1 VHTGAPSRSPPERRE
16 RAVSAPRARLVLAA
30 NARAGVGGQGLNMA
44 HMIKGLSETFDVEVF
59 AAGST
64 PEFPAQVV
72 PPSRL
77 GRALHAIPVLRRR
90 RDLEVALEDRH
101 FDRAVARR
109 LAPAAIFHGATG
121 QCRASLARASTL
133 GARTVLDVVTMH
145 IDVFGAE
152 QERESALFG
161 IRPPIS
167 RRLQD
172 AMRAEY
178 QAADLIRVMSERAA
192 RTFLERGFDAHR
204 IVVVPP
210 PLMVEQFP
218 EPQWDAAAFRVSFV
232 GLIEP
237 WKGFHHL
244 IEAFHGLDRADAE
257 LVLWGGPGSRPVS
270 RYLAEH
276 QARDRRITVRAVE
289 VRGAGLAE
297 VYGRSSVVVLPSLA
311 EGFGYAAAE
320 AMACGVPVIVS
331 DRMGVADL
339 IEDGRN
345 GYIVPVRDVPALRE
359 RLVELAASP
368 ALRRAMG
375 RAARDTARQLTL
387 EAFRRC
393 YIPRLEA
400 LLSTRRS

>member
-1 VHTGAPSRSPPERRE
+1 M
-16 RAVSAPRARLVLAA
+16 SATLPHLVLSA
-30 NARAGVGGQGLNMA
+30 NARPGAGGQGLNLA
-44 HMIKGLSETFDVEVF
+44 HMMRGLDETFDLEVF
-59 AAGST
+59 ASGST
-64 PEFPAQVV
+64 AEFPAHVV

-77 GRALHAIPVLRRR
+77 GRALHAVPVLRRR
-90 RDLEVALEDRH
+90 RDVEVTLQERH

-109 LAPAAIFHGATG
+109 LVPCAIFQGVTG
-121 QCRASLARASTL
+121 QCLGSLARARAL
-133 GARTVLDVVTMH
+133 GARTVLDVVTLH

-152 QERESALFG
+152 QERECALFG

-167 RRLQD
+167 PRMQNV
-172 AMRAEY
+172 MRAEY
-178 QAADLIRVMSERAA
+178 RAADMIRVISDVAA
-192 RTFLERGFDAHR
+192 RTFLERGFDPNR
-204 IVVVPP
+204 LVVAWP
-210 PLMVEQFP
+210 PLMLERFP
-218 EPQWDAAAFRVSFV
+218 EPRFDDAAFRVSFV

-244 IEAFHGLDRADAE
+244 VEAFHGVARADAE

-276 QARDRRITVRAVE
+276 LARDRRIVVRQ
-289 VRGAGLAE
+289 AGDRANLLAE

-311 EGFGYAAAE
+311 DGFGFAAGE

-331 DRMGVADL
+331 ERTGAADI

-345 GYIVPVRDVPALRE
+345 GYIVPIRDVAALRD
-359 RLVELAASP
+359 RLTELAASP

-375 RAARDTARQLTL
+375 RAARESVQQLTL
-387 EAFRRC
+387 DAFRRR

-400 LLSTRRS
+400 LLG